1 MSARSVLRAAAA
13 VPAMVVSAAPVAV
26 CPACW
31 PAYAGALSA
40 LGLGGALQGRGL
52 VALVALALAVALAA
66 LLWKARTRRGYG
78 PAALGAI
85 AAAAILLG
93 KFALA
98 SGPLTW
104 TGAALLAAASAWNA
118 WPPRASAR
126 HGGACPHCVPAGQE
140 PSNIVHP
147 SRDEGDTP

>member
-1 MSARSVLRAAAA
+1 MTTRHGLLHAIAGLPGVAAAA
-13 VPAMVVSAAPVAV
+13 LPVGV

-52 VALVALALAVALAA
+52 VALAALAA
-66 LLWKARTRRGYG
+66 LLWRARTRRGYG

-93 KFALA
+93 KLALA

-140 PSNIVHP
+140 PSNLVHP